1 MYSMLIFALR
11 HFSRDY
17 SIIALKRSIAASASR
32 FIENIVAWSRSN
44 ERRQPG
50 EAHNRRLTLT
60 FGYPYSAVLEM
71 TMKVGV
77 NLINFGPGAN
87 AESFRKTVEI
97 SETLGYHFIMTS
109 DHIAVTS
116 DVQGRYPAPFYEPL
130 STLGWLAGITKTVEI
145 GSTVIIVPY
154 RNPLETAKACA
165 NIDQLSGGRFIFGVG
180 VGWAEGEFDVLGAP
194 FNRRGAMTDEYL
206 EAIKL
211 LWTEDVASFEGKY
224 ASFKD
229 IRTAPR
235 PVQQPHPPIWVGGPS
250 SAAMRRA
257 VRYGSAWHPIR
268 ITIDQFKNTDIPL
281 LKRIADE
288 EGKACPD
295 LCPRIRLRITDVP
308 LDDDQRLTGEGTIDQ
323 IHADL
328 EDLQTLGC
336 TYVLLDSF
344 YGDVEATKNHEATW
358 RMLAT
363 VAEKALDLANESV
376 R

>member
-1 MYSMLIFALR
+1 
-11 HFSRDY
+11 
-17 SIIALKRSIAASASR
+17 
-32 FIENIVAWSRSN
+32 
-44 ERRQPG
+44 
-50 EAHNRRLTLT
+50 
-60 FGYPYSAVLEM
+60 
-71 TMKVGV
+71 MKVGV
-77 NLINFGPGAN
+77 NLINFGPGAD
-87 AESFRKTVEI
+87 ADSFRRTVELA
-97 SETLGYHFIMTS
+97 ETLGYHFVMTS
-109 DHIAVTS
+109 DHIAVTA
-116 DVQGRYPAPFYEPL
+116 DVEDRYPAPFYEPL
-130 STLGWLAGITKTVEI
+130 STLGWLAGITKTMEI

-206 EAIKL
+206 EAIKQ
-211 LWTEDVASFEGKY
+211 LWTEDIASFEGKY
-224 ASFKD
+224 VSFKD

-250 SAAMRRA
+250 KAAMRRA
-257 VRYGSAWHPIR
+257 VRHGSAWHPIR
-268 ITIDQFKNTDIPL
+268 ITNDQFRNTDIPL
-281 LKRIADE
+281 LRQIAE
-288 EGKACPD
+288 EEEKSVPD
-295 LCPRIRLRITDVP
+295 LCPRIRLRITGSR
-308 LDDDQRLTGEGTIDQ
+308 LDEEERLTGEGTIDQ

-328 EDLQTLGC
+328 EEMQELGC

-363 VAEKALDLANESV
+363 VAESALDLGNQSV